1 MLIEMIVF
9 AVTLVAAQ
17 FIGGLI
23 MMKFMMKHFMNK
35 EAIKKYSK
43 MSIEVANE
51 LAVEMLEE
59 EEESN

>member
-9 AVTLVAAQ
+9 AVTLVVAQ

-23 MMKFMMKHFMNK
+23 MTKFMMKHFMNK

-51 LAVEMLEE
+51 LAVKMWEE
-59 EEESN
+59 EEGSD